1 MSATQPIKNKNDL
14 TRFRNYYKE
23 EELKPRNYALIVMG
37 LNSALRIGDI
47 LSLRWEDVRRESAY
61 RRHIWV
67 REQKTGKDNMFPVNP
82 MMVEALEFYRHY
94 LTGYSSEKYIFESQK
109 DRGNP
114 ISRSQ
119 AFRIIKKAADQCC
132 LREHISCHSLRKT
145 FGYYA
150 WKQGTPPALLMSI
163 YNHSSYEITKRYLCI
178 DQQEKDK
185 VYMEIQL

>member
-37 LNSALRIGDI
+37 LNL
-47 LSLRWEDVRRESAY
+47 
-61 RRHIWV
+61 
-67 REQKTGKDNMFPVNP
+67 
-82 MMVEALEFYRHY
+82 
-94 LTGYSSEKYIFESQK
+94 
-109 DRGNP
+109 
-114 ISRSQ
+114 
-119 AFRIIKKAADQCC
+119 AFRIIKKAADQCG

>member
-61 RRHIWV
+61 RRHIWI

-109 DRGNP
+109 DRENP
-114 ISRSQ
+114 ISRFPGISYN
-119 AFRIIKKAADQCC
+119 KKGSRSVWPAGTHQLPFVTKNLRLLC
-132 LREHISCHSLRKT
+132 LET
-145 FGYYA
+145 GN
-150 WKQGTPPALLMSI
+150 TT
-163 YNHSSYEITKRYLCI
+163 SSSNEYL
-178 DQQEKDK
+178 
-185 VYMEIQL
+185 

>member
-37 LNSALRIGDI
+37 LNSA
-47 LSLRWEDVRRESAY
+47 
-61 RRHIWV
+61 
-67 REQKTGKDNMFPVNP
+67 
-82 MMVEALEFYRHY
+82 
-94 LTGYSSEKYIFESQK
+94 
-109 DRGNP
+109 
-114 ISRSQ
+114 
-119 AFRIIKKAADQCC
+119 FRIIKKAADQCG

-150 WKQGTPPALLMSI
+150 WKQGIPPALLMSI

>member
-119 AFRIIKKAADQCC
+119 AFRIIKKVADQCG

>member
-61 RRHIWV
+61 RRHIWI

-109 DRGNP
+109 DRENP

-119 AFRIIKKAADQCC
+119 AFRIIKKAADQWG

>member
-119 AFRIIKKAADQCC
+119 AFRIIKKAADQCG
-132 LREHISCHSLRKT
+132 LREQISCHSLRKT

>member
-119 AFRIIKKAADQCC
+119 AFRIIKKSADQCG

>member
-61 RRHIWV
+61 RRHIWI

-114 ISRSQ
+114 ISRS
-119 AFRIIKKAADQCC
+119 
-132 LREHISCHSLRKT
+132 HSLRKT

>member
-61 RRHIWV
+61 RRHIWI

-109 DRGNP
+109 DRENP

-119 AFRIIKKAADQCC
+119 AFRIIKKAADQCG
-132 LREHISCHSLRKT
+132 LWEHISCHSLRKT

>member
-114 ISRSQ
+114 ISRSRH
-119 AFRIIKKAADQCC
+119 F
-132 LREHISCHSLRKT
+132 
-145 FGYYA
+145 
-150 WKQGTPPALLMSI
+150 
-163 YNHSSYEITKRYLCI
+163 
-178 DQQEKDK
+178 
-185 VYMEIQL
+185 V

>member
-119 AFRIIKKAADQCC
+119 AFRIIKKEADQCG

>member
-61 RRHIWV
+61 RRHIWI

-119 AFRIIKKAADQCC
+119 AFRIIKKTADQCG

>member
-67 REQKTGKDNMFPVNP
+67 REQKTRKDNMFPVNP

-119 AFRIIKKAADQCC
+119 AFRIIKKAADQCG
-132 LREHISCHSLRKT
+132 LGEHISCHSLRKT

>member
-61 RRHIWV
+61 RRHIWI

-119 AFRIIKKAADQCC
+119 AFRIIKKAADQC
-132 LREHISCHSLRKT
+132 
-145 FGYYA
+145 GPA
-150 WKQGTPPALLMSI
+150 GTHQLPF
-163 YNHSSYEITKRYLCI
+163 ITKNLRLLCLETGNTTSSSNEYL
-178 DQQEKDK
+178 
-185 VYMEIQL
+185 

>member
-119 AFRIIKKAADQCC
+119 AFRIIKKTADQCG

>member
-61 RRHIWV
+61 RRHIWI
-67 REQKTGKDNMFPVNP
+67 REQKTRKDNMFPVNP

-109 DRGNP
+109 DRENP

-119 AFRIIKKAADQCC
+119 AFRIIKKAADQCG